1 MLDVTEFSCP
11 EIRPFKVNF
20 LRYFRSGRIWSVQEH
35 LVWKMSGDQGPWHQV
50 HVTRLRHWATS
61 FRVPSGAK
69 MLWSKDLKVDSRGF
83 LEKKHKKTLRVVEYC
98 KKSVM
103 LVEIENEYFTKRSR
117 TTFWSLSQPNRLL
130 FVTLVHTWPSNI
142 DLSSVLN
149 LKAAFVY
156 QNVKPLPRLQKF
168 VPQKTFSETNTPPQ
182 ILQSAGSKDWLVS
195 RVCRLFKPFEV
206 GRKLGPFFWPVS
218 SSFLCLL
225 AWNLSVSRLT
235 EGTHG
240 WLSIGW
246 VQFFDT

>member
-130 FVTLVHTWPSNI
+130 FVTLVHTWPSNMTCLQYLTWKQHLCTKMSSLCQGCRNLFPKKHFRKRTRRHRSYNPL
-142 DLSSVLN
+142 DL
-149 LKAAFVY
+149 
-156 QNVKPLPRLQKF
+156 
-168 VPQKTFSETNTPPQ
+168 KT
-182 ILQSAGSKDWLVS
+182 G
-195 RVCRLFKPFEV
+195 
-206 GRKLGPFFWPVS
+206 
-218 SSFLCLL
+218 
-225 AWNLSVSRLT
+225 
-235 EGTHG
+235 
-240 WLSIGW
+240 
-246 VQFFDT
+246 